1 MKGLKMPI
9 PNLREFWVKYKLV
22 LVVLAAG
29 VLLMA
34 LPMGGG
40 GEPVRQTTA
49 QAEVFD
55 LNATEEKFARALSQ
69 IEGAGEVTV
78 ILTVKTGSRQVLAE
92 SSEVSQTDKGVEE
105 SSSPVIL
112 SKGSGV
118 QEAFALQ
125 EIYPQF
131 QGALIVCAG
140 GDDPQVKLKLVE
152 AATALTG
159 LGADKISICK
169 GK

>member
-9 PNLREFWVKYKLV
+9 PILREFWVKYKLV

>member
-1 MKGLKMPI
+1 MKGLKMPV

-92 SSEVSQTDKGVEE
+92 SSEVSQTDKGLEE